1 MAIFSESRLTP
12 GFSENGNKGEIRV
25 AHDNNNGQQA
35 TYTLFTANGNAVCNA
50 MASITWPNGDQYA
63 WLGNWAEACGY
74 DWYHS
79 NVFIRG
85 TTHQP
90 SCLWIDK
97 DGHRPHTAFQIHWPD
112 FVAWD
117 EDATPPMK
125 NETSYYCNTPAFK
138 VHHIRDWNK
147 ISRWPNRLK
156 EIRPTR
162 DVLIAEDPI
171 PNRPRRRS
179 EVTDQ
184 GSSTNTTSGTIT
196 TTTTARF
203 DRILVSTSR
212 QAQSASHLCE
222 SPSSRGPDLANSH
235 QRLFC
240 RMSDKT
246 LWPFCDAAIGV
257 TDNCFDADR
266 SQQLMIGGRGGA
278 ESKVRQGA

>member
-1 MAIFSESRLTP
+1 MAAAFIAVLGFAAGMVRYYTVSRDQFAQPSEAASVIKVTLGLDVTGGLHLAGGDLPDVRMWNENGDFLGIEADP
-12 GFSENGNKGEIRV
+12 GF
-25 AHDNNNGQQA
+25 
-35 TYTLFTANGNAVCNA
+35 T
-50 MASITWPNGDQYA
+50 
-63 WLGNWAEACGY
+63 CGY

-138 VHHIRDWNK
+138 
-147 ISRWPNRLK
+147 
-156 EIRPTR
+156 
-162 DVLIAEDPI
+162 
-171 PNRPRRRS
+171 
-179 EVTDQ
+179 

-212 QAQSASHLCE
+212 QAQSASYLCE
-222 SPSSRGPDLANSH
+222 SPSSRGPENSH
-235 QRLFC
+235 ERLFC

-266 SQQLMIGGRGGA
+266 SQQLIIGGRA
-278 ESKVRQGA
+278 ARS